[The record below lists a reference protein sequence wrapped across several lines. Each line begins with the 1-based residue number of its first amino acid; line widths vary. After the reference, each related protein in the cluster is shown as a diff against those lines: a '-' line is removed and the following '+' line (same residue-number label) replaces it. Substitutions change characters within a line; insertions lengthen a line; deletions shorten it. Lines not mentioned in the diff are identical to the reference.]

1 MPKTL
6 KNPEPLGSAI
16 EIELVLKGET
26 ASGLALPDNHDYINE
41 RAKVLSVGPDVKDK
55 RIKPG
60 AFVFFKSWALQTC
73 IFSGKGGEEK
83 KDFVEEDKC
92 LAVIPV

>member
-1 MPKTL
+1 MAKTL

-16 EIELVLKGET
+16 EIELVLKNQT
-26 ASGLALPDNHDYINE
+26 ASGLALPDSHDYINE
-41 RAKVLSVGPDVKDK
+41 RAMVVAVGPDVKDK

-60 AFVFFKSWALQTC
+60 AYVFFKSWALQTC
-73 IFSGKGGEEK
+73 IFSTLKGEEK

-92 LAVIPV
+92 LSVIPV

>member
-1 MPKTL
+1 MAKI
-6 KNPEPLGSAI
+6 KQPEPLGSSI
-16 EIELVLKGET
+16 EIELVLKGQT

-41 RAKVLSVGPDVKDK
+41 RAKVVAVGPDVKDK
-55 RIKPG
+55 RITKD
-60 AFVFFKSWALQTC
+60 AIVFFKSWALQTC
-73 IFSGKGGEEK
+73 IYSERDGEAK

>member
-1 MPKTL
+1 MAKIVQ
-6 KNPEPLGSAI
+6 PEPLGSAI

-41 RAKVLSVGPDVKDK
+41 RAKVIAVGPDVKDK
-55 RIKPG
+55 RIKKG
-60 AFVFFKSWALQTC
+60 AIVFFKSWALQTC
-73 IFSGKGGEEK
+73 IYSEKDGEAK

-92 LAVIPV
+92 LAVVPV

>member
-1 MPKTL
+1 MPK
-6 KNPEPLGSAI
+6 KNSTPEPLGSAI
-16 EIELVLKGET
+16 EIELILKGET

-41 RAKVLSVGPDVKDK
+41 RAKVIAVGPDVIDK

-60 AFVFFKSWALQTC
+60 ALVFFKSWALQTC
-73 IFSGKGGEEK
+73 IYSEKNGEEK